1 MSNKKPPTHDQPK
14 KRSENLRMT
23 QTQYFNPSLKRKS
36 QNLVGNS
43 IINDNTGVAGIVGFN
58 PLNIGS

>member
-1 MSNKKPPTHDQPK
+1 MSNKKPPTHDHPK

-23 QTQYFNPSLKRKS
+23 QTQYFNPSFKRKS
-36 QNLVGNS
+36 QNLIGNS
-43 IINDNTGVAGIVGFN
+43 NLNDTAGVVGIVGFN